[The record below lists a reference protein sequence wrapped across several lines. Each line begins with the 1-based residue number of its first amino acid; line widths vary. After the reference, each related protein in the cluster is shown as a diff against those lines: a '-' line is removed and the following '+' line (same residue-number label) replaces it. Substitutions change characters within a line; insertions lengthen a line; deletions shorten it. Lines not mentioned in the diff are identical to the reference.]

1 MAEQAPP
8 SGLPA
13 KKSKAPAYELVVD
26 EETGAMR
33 RVPVTAAKAAPVTAA
48 KAAPVVPAL
57 QPLPP
62 AAPRTAIAS
71 AALAS
76 IRPPEVEE
84 ELVFNNTG
92 ELTGAEREAALL
104 AAPPPPPP
112 APVAPAAPVEA
123 ATAAATA
130 TAKKARRPKQTT
142 NWASLSDVEK
152 MQQVYRY
159 RAKYP
164 QFFVYTAEGNLMIK
178 ENNPVGLPAG
188 TVTLRAFSSL
198 RPEELEELETQRQEH
213 QDDVESKYVI
223 KLKELRTAYDMYQSS
238 PQDASLA
245 FAVVNLNEEVRRLSV
260 LRNKALYPEQWT
272 SILSNP
278 EIRSLLLSQTHEE
291 RKFGYDAYLYK
302 RLSMSR
308 MDAEGHYRA
317 HGEGAQGQEGGGE
330 TTVLFITDVD
340 DPHTGQFHPVTET
353 EFVYNETKYASPYQ
367 AFEVERFKE
376 LGDEEMIKN
385 LLGTRSWRTIKQIV
399 SQDSRSAK
407 QPLVL
412 WQDILEALY
421 TQHKEMAEAL
431 KATGSAR
438 FHLMDKQIGTPDYSN
453 ALVSVR
459 TKLKERDEEAP
470 SGPGDVN
477 LSVISKDQQ
486 QKDKVGAIINT
497 FRHR

>member
-13 KKSKAPAYELVVD
+13 KKSKAPAYELVVN

-33 RVPVTAAKAAPVTAA
+33 RVPIGTAKAAPVIP
-48 KAAPVVPAL
+48 APSL

-62 AAPRTAIAS
+62 SAPPAPRTAITS

-76 IRPPEVEE
+76 VRPPEVEE
-84 ELVFNNTG
+84 ELVFNESG

-112 APVAPAAPVEA
+112 PAVKPKPKEEPAPVAAP
-123 ATAAATA
+123 
-130 TAKKARRPKQTT
+130 AKKPRRPKQTL
-142 NWASLSDVEK
+142 NWTSLSEVEK
-152 MQQVYRY
+152 MQQIYRY

-164 QFFVYTAEGNLMIK
+164 EFFVYTAEGNLMIK

-198 RPEELEELETQRQEH
+198 RPEELEELETQRQDH
-213 QDDVESKYVI
+213 QDDVESKYVV
-223 KLKELRTAYDMYQSS
+223 KLKELRTAYDLYQSS
-238 PQDASLA
+238 PQDVSLA
-245 FAVVNLNEEVRRLSV
+245 TAVVKLNEEVRRLSV

-272 SILSNP
+272 SMISNP
-278 EIRSLLLSQTHEE
+278 EIRSILLSQTHEE
-291 RKFGYDAYLYK
+291 RKFGYDVYLYK

-308 MDAEGHYRA
+308 ADAEGHYRA
-317 HGEGAQGQEGGGE
+317 HGEGAQGQTGGGE
-330 TTVLFITDVD
+330 STVLFITDVE
-340 DPHTGQFHPVTET
+340 DPLTGQFHPAVET

-376 LGDEEMIKN
+376 LGEEDMIKK
-385 LLGTRSWRTIKQIV
+385 LLGTRSWRTIKQLV
-399 SQDSRSAK
+399 SQESRSAK

-421 TQHKEMAEAL
+421 TQHKPMADAL

-438 FHLMDKQIGTPDYSN
+438 FHLMDKQIGTPEYSN

-470 SGPGDVN
+470 SGPGDVS